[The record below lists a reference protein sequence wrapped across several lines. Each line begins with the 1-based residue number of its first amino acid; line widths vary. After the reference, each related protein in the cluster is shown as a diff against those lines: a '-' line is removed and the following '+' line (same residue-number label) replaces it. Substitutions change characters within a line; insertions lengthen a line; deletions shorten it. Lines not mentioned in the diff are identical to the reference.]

1 MWSISKCL
9 QGIVRVGKVAR
20 AGSPKRIG
28 KAAILSAVVWG
39 VLIMFHASFADQPGS
54 SVEPGPRRPTVT
66 PGPPAKVAFWKQR
79 WQESTIREARAG
91 HCNKEMGEEIGWL
104 ISPLLNGFYYGYLAT
119 PEVQWID
126 RLVEC
131 TDAWMKRGVT
141 EPDGYVGW
149 PKVGA
154 AGTDVDNL
162 DSYYADSL
170 LGEAMVLRPVV
181 LMSAL
186 IVRTPALSARYSGK
200 ANVYLKRAQ
209 AIFEK
214 WDKRGAWRPS
224 GDGVMTVVL
233 PFGIEVRTGQWTEG
247 FREKDAPGHG
257 FSHPDNKANLVASWL
272 LAMFDATG
280 DPVYRERAEKWFRVM
295 KSRMKLDS
303 DGTYRI
309 WNYWEPAG
317 AWDYRYYVLNK
328 HWIGVHPNAGYYVTD
343 VDAIVDAYEHGLVF
357 TTEDIS
363 RLVKTALANRRNWPA
378 LAPYDG
384 AIRKEFEESVK
395 PDGWA
400 EMSRVPWYLSRQVQ
414 RAD

>member
-1 MWSISKCL
+1 M
-9 QGIVRVGKVAR
+9 
-20 AGSPKRIG
+20 
-28 KAAILSAVVWG
+28 
-39 VLIMFHASFADQPGS
+39 
-54 SVEPGPRRPTVT
+54 
-66 PGPPAKVAFWKQR
+66 
-79 WQESTIREARAG
+79 
-91 HCNKEMGEEIGWL
+91 
-104 ISPLLNGFYYGYLAT
+104 
-119 PEVQWID
+119 
-126 RLVEC
+126 
-131 TDAWMKRGVT
+131 
-141 EPDGYVGW
+141 
-149 PKVGA
+149 
-154 AGTDVDNL
+154 
-162 DSYYADSL
+162 
-170 LGEAMVLRPVV
+170 
-181 LMSAL
+181 
-186 IVRTPALSARYSGK
+186 
-200 ANVYLKRAQ
+200 YLKRAQ